1 MPIAAKKG
9 TAYSMSRQGDAS
21 LMVTFVVVSVPISFL
36 NLPNDIAARPSWR
49 L

>member
-1 MPIAAKKG
+1 
-9 TAYSMSRQGDAS
+9 
-21 LMVTFVVVSVPISFL
+21 MVTFVLVSVPISFL